1 MNRNFEDQLL
11 NRLKDG
17 DETALK
23 EVFDI
28 FYTALCVYSVQ
39 FTDDESESEDIV
51 QDLFVRI
58 YEHRLY
64 QKINSLRTYL
74 YLSVRNG
81 SIAAARRRFLRK
93 DIEPI
98 EALAY
103 MAEDE
108 PMDETAISERRN
120 RLQESLRH
128 LSPKEYT
135 VLTEII
141 LNNKQY
147 RQVAT
152 EMGVSVNTVKTHLRR
167 AMQSLRKEKTLVF
180 LPFF

>member
-1 MNRNFEDQLL
+1 MSRSLEDHLL
-11 NRLKDG
+11 DRLKSG
-17 DETALK
+17 DETALR

-39 FTDDESESEDIV
+39 FTDDESEAEDIV
-51 QDLFVRI
+51 QDIFVRI

-64 QKINSLRTYL
+64 MHIKQLRTYL
-74 YLSVRNG
+74 YLSVRNE
-81 SIAAARRRFLRK
+81 SIAAARRRFLRH
-93 DIEPI
+93 DIEPL

-103 MAEDE
+103 MADDE
-108 PMDETAISERRN
+108 PMDEASITARRD
-120 RLQESLRH
+120 RLRESLSH
-128 LSPKEYT
+128 LPPKEYA

-147 RQVAT
+147 KQVAA

-167 AMQSLRKEKTLVF
+167 AMQQLRKEKTLIF